1 MSQDPLAPI
10 EPRGIFDGLRWGWI
24 LRGAL
29 LDIVL
34 TAAASIPL
42 LLLLAGPAAFSEDQE
57 VANEAMEIALT
68 SPEGLFWTMLIG
80 LSATAVGACYGAR
93 RAGAHHV
100 RHGGWVA
107 VVSLVLG
114 LPFLLVAGSQGGAA
128 NPLWY
133 DALSIAGMLP
143 AGLLGGLIARKLE
156 GAAAP

>member
-10 EPRGIFDGLRWGWI
+10 EPQGIFDGLRWGCI
-24 LRGAL
+24 IRGAL

-34 TAAASIPL
+34 TAVASIPL
-42 LLLLAGPAAFSEDQE
+42 LFLLAGPAAFSDDQE
-57 VANEAMEIALT
+57 VANEAMDRALT

-80 LSATAVGACYGAR
+80 FSATVIGAYYGAR
-93 RAGAHHV
+93 RAGTHHV

-107 VVSLVLG
+107 VVSLALG
-114 LPFLLVAGSQGGAA
+114 LPLLLLAGSQGGAA

-143 AGLLGGLIARKLE
+143 AGLLGGLIAHKLG
-156 GAAAP
+156 GAAA